1 MSKAHVIGLGKSGVA
16 AARLLK
22 REGWEVEL
30 SDSASAKTLAE
41 RNTSETLLQQQ
52 ELAAEQI
59 IVKLGQSPELN
70 GANLPELIVVSPGV
84 PWDIP
89 VLNQAR
95 QLGIEI
101 IGEMELAW
109 RYLQSLPWVGI
120 TGTNG
125 KTTTTAL
132 IAAIFQA
139 AGLNAPACGNIGYA
153 ACEVAL
159 SWNGHREAKTRAH
172 SNTDNSL
179 PTSPYPSGTL
189 RANGFDSDAPLSLT
203 QPTQTQAT
211 AGDGSDGIKLVASK
225 TATASVHLPVF
236 ASASFPVFAS
246 SSLDWIIAEI
256 SSYQIESSTSL
267 APRIGVWTTFTP
279 DHLARHKT
287 LENYYNIKAKLLRQS
302 ELQVFNGDD
311 AYLSKLGL
319 SAWPNAYWTSVK
331 GKDFLISEQGFYI
344 EDGWVVEKLTATSAP
359 ERIVKVSALRMVGE
373 HNQQNLLMAVATARL
388 AGINREAI
396 ARAISEFPGVAHRL
410 EYICTW
416 EGIDFINDSKATNY
430 DAAEVGLTS
439 ANSPAILIAG
449 GEAKA
454 GDDTAWLAEIQ
465 SKAAAVL
472 LIGSAA
478 PAFAQRLQ
486 EVGYYTY
493 ELVETMERAI
503 PRAAELAKQYQA
515 SVVLLSPACASF
527 DQYPNFEV
535 RGDHFRQLC
544 LAWVENSKVSKLE
557 LANTENSS
565 QQSIV

>member
-1 MSKAHVIGLGKSGVA
+1 MPRATVIGLGKSGVA

-30 SDSASAKTLAE
+30 SDG
-41 RNTSETLLQQQ
+41 NTSETLLQQQ
-52 ELAAEQI
+52 QQLAAEQI
-59 IVKLGQSPELN
+59 TVKLGQSLELN
-70 GANLPELIVVSPGV
+70 GANLPQLIVVSPGV

-89 VLNQAR
+89 VLIKAR
-95 QLGIEI
+95 QLGIET

-109 RYLQSLPWVGI
+109 RNLRRRSQPQASLPWVGI

-139 AGLNAPACGNIGYA
+139 AELDAPACGNIGYA

-159 SWNGHREAKTRAH
+159 SCRTGTETPIQNRSTERLALSEAEKSR
-172 SNTDNSL
+172 
-179 PTSPYPSGTL
+179 SP
-189 RANGFDSDAPLSLT
+189 
-203 QPTQTQAT
+203 
-211 AGDGSDGIKLVASK
+211 KSK
-225 TATASVHLPVF
+225 IQNCI
-236 ASASFPVFAS
+236 
-246 SSLDWIIAEI
+246 DWVIAEI
-256 SSYQIESSTSL
+256 SSYQVESSSSL

-279 DHLARHKT
+279 DHLSRHQT

-311 AYLSKLGL
+311 AYLRQQGL
-319 SAWPNAYWTSVK
+319 SAWPDAYWTSVR
-331 GKDFLISEQGFYI
+331 GKDFLISEKGFYI
-344 EDGWVVEKLTATSAP
+344 EDDWVVEKLSATSAP
-359 ERIVKVSALRMVGE
+359 EPIVKVSTLRMVGE

-388 AGINREAI
+388 AGINRDAI
-396 ARAISEFPGVAHRL
+396 ALAIREFPGVAHRL
-410 EYICTW
+410 EHICTW

-430 DAAEVGLTS
+430 DAAEVGLVS
-439 ANSPAILIAG
+439 VNSPVILIAG

-454 GDDTAWLAEIQ
+454 GDDTGWLAKIH

-478 PAFAQRLQ
+478 PVFAQRLQ
-486 EVGYYTY
+486 EVGYYSY
-493 ELVETMERAI
+493 HIVETMERAV
-503 PRAAELAKQYQA
+503 PRAAELAKEYQA
-515 SVVLLSPACASF
+515 PVVLLSPACASF

-544 LAWVENSKVSKLE
+544 LAWQRGWKYTRREI
-557 LANTENSS
+557 ADAENSS
-565 QQSIV
+565 QESIVQSR

>member
-1 MSKAHVIGLGKSGVA
+1 MPRATVIGLGKSGVA

-30 SDSASAKTLAE
+30 SD
-41 RNTSETLLQQQ
+41 RNTSEALLQQQQ

-59 IVKLGQSPELN
+59 TVKLGQSLELN
-70 GANLPELIVVSPGV
+70 GANLPQLIVVSPGV

-89 VLNQAR
+89 TLVEAR
-95 QLGIEI
+95 QLGIET

-109 RYLQSLPWVGI
+109 RNLRLLPWVGI

-139 AGLNAPACGNIGYA
+139 AELDAPACGNIGYA
-153 ACEVAL
+153 ACDVAL
-159 SWNGHREAKTRAH
+159 SSRGRGAESREQGAGGVGEAF
-172 SNTDNSL
+172 DNSC
-179 PTSPYPSGTL
+179 TDAINRVSP
-189 RANGFDSDAPLSLT
+189 N
-203 QPTQTQAT
+203 
-211 AGDGSDGIKLVASK
+211 
-225 TATASVHLPVF
+225 
-236 ASASFPVFAS
+236 
-246 SSLDWIIAEI
+246 SSLDWVIAEV
-256 SSYQIESSTSL
+256 SSYQIESSVSL

-279 DHLARHKT
+279 DHLSRHQT

-311 AYLSKLGL
+311 AYLSQLGL
-319 SAWPNAYWTSVK
+319 SAWPDAYWTSVK
-331 GKDFLISEQGFYI
+331 GKDFLISEKGFYI

-359 ERIVKVSALRMVGE
+359 EPIVKVSTLRMVGE

-388 AGINREAI
+388 AGINRDAI
-396 ARAISEFPGVAHRL
+396 ALAIREFPGVAHRL
-410 EYICTW
+410 EHICTW

-430 DAAEVGLTS
+430 DAAEVGLAS
-439 ANSPAILIAG
+439 VKSPAILIAG

-454 GDDTAWLAEIQ
+454 GDDTGWLAKIHSQ
-465 SKAAAVL
+465 AAAVL

-478 PAFAQRLQ
+478 PAFAKRLQ
-486 EVGYYTY
+486 EVGYHTY
-493 ELVETMERAI
+493 HIVETMERAV
-503 PRAAELAKQYQA
+503 PRAAELAKEYQA

-535 RGDHFRQLC
+535 RGDRFRQLC
-544 LAWVENSKVSKLE
+544 LAWTESWKPRRVEHPEFENSNQE
-557 LANTENSS
+557 
-565 QQSIV
+565 SIVPSR